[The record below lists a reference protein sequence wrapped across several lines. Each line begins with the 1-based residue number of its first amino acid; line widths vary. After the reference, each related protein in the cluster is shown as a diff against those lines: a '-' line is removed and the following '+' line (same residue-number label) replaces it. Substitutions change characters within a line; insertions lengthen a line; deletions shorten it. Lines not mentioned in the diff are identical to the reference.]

1 MIFNIAVKI
10 ALGKKAEQTVTE
22 MDGVK
27 TYRPVQAVY
36 ETVNYRCIG
45 YIEKRRTRST
55 WAAYDKD
62 RRELGLYT
70 SRESAIHY
78 TIRSLFSR

>member
-10 ALGKKAEQTVTE
+10 ALGRKIELTVTE
-22 MDGVK
+22 MDGRK
-27 TYRPVQAVY
+27 AGHLVQAVY

-45 YIEKRRTRST
+45 YIEKRRARST

-78 TIRSLFSR
+78 TIRSLFS